1 MSGDWWRIAGG
12 AVAFVLEFVTGF
24 WLARS
29 GKPYGTALLTVHKLT
44 AVGMLVVLVVTASRA
59 SKAAPLGAG
68 VWLGVALAIVAFVA
82 LIGSGGALSAM
93 ASPPPAVSLL
103 HKVAPYVTVLL
114 TAVAFFLLRARF

>member
-24 WLARS
+24 WLARL

-44 AVGMLVVLVVTASRA
+44 AVGMLVVLIVTASRA
-59 SKAAPLGAG
+59 NQVAPLGAG
-68 VWLGVALAIVAFVA
+68 VWLAVVLAIVAFVA

-93 ASPPPAVSLL
+93 ASPPAAVALL

-114 TAVAFFLLRARF
+114 TVLASFLLRAQS